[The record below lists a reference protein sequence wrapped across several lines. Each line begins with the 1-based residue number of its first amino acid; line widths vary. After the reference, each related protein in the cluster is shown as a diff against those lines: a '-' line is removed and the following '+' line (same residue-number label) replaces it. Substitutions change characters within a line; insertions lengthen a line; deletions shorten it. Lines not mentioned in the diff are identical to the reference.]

1 MDIKYYKL
9 LNDSIIQVEKSFD
22 SDNWSE
28 HCDWINIIQNDRKE
42 LAKYFKQ
49 QNMPLDLIDA
59 VEYPENHPL
68 SNTFEKHVVLN
79 IPISNTSNIYQAD
92 YLSVLYINNIIIT
105 INQEG
110 NDFFNTQILSSY
122 SAKKYA
128 SLENFLN
135 YILILSILKQS
146 NSNFN
151 TARNRLRKLEEVFI
165 HNVEDVSSKDL
176 WSCEQDI
183 HSLSDIIEDQYVCF
197 EALVSLSYVAIE
209 SQDNF
214 QLRGL
219 IKGFEPLDKAMLR
232 LENKAES
239 LRLHY
244 MLFQQ
249 EKSTKKINLLTIV
262 QAVFVPLTF
271 IAGVYGMNFINMPEL
286 HWRLGYLYVWFA
298 FIALAS
304 LLLLYFYRKG
314 WFD

>member
-1 MDIKYYKL
+1 M
-9 LNDSIIQVEKSFD
+9 
-22 SDNWSE
+22 
-28 HCDWINIIQNDRKE
+28 
-42 LAKYFKQ
+42 
-49 QNMPLDLIDA
+49 
-59 VEYPENHPL
+59 
-68 SNTFEKHVVLN
+68 
-79 IPISNTSNIYQAD
+79 
-92 YLSVLYINNIIIT
+92 
-105 INQEG
+105 
-110 NDFFNTQILSSY
+110 
-122 SAKKYA
+122 
-128 SLENFLN
+128 
-135 YILILSILKQS
+135 
-146 NSNFN
+146 
-151 TARNRLRKLEEVFI
+151 

-176 WSCEQDI
+176 WSCERDI
-183 HSLSDIIEDQYVCF
+183 HSLSDIIEDQYVSF

-286 HWRLGYLYVWFA
+286 NWRLGYLYVWFA